1 MRDISKA
8 ELITALQEH
17 PGLLPF
23 QSHCDTRKLE
33 WLDLERYHI
42 YEGFFH
48 KAVDRFGALKHS
60 IANGATPL
68 RFLSDLTVLA
78 DSAILCQPGEPSG
91 FIFHCGRSGS
101 TLLTKVLARDRRHLV
116 IGEAAA
122 HNQVLLALTDSGR
135 TPLQPTL
142 AQQTIYRNLVLAM
155 GRRRTPEYTR
165 YFVKFTSFNVLFID
179 FIRSVFPTVPVI
191 FLYRAPEQILASFER
206 DPAPWLDQNQDGLRP
221 LLRRRMKPGQR
232 TDTLLI
238 KELLADFFYAGVAMT
253 DGVKLLNYEDLTAEH
268 LPEILNALNVESTE
282 PRMRLMQTQFAFD
295 AKEENRERTF
305 SSKRTPPKPLPQ
317 EHRLAKLY
325 RQLRESELNIVQS

>member
-23 QSHCDTRKLE
+23 QIHCDTRKLE

-78 DSAILCQPGEPSG
+78 DSEILCQPGEPSG

-122 HNQVLLALTDSGR
+122 HNQILLALTDGGR
-135 TPLQPTL
+135 TSLQTTF
-142 AQQTIYRNLVLAM
+142 ARRTIYRNLLLAR
-155 GRRRTPEYTR
+155 GRGGAQESPR
-165 YFVKFTSFNVLFID
+165 YSLNFLSLNVFFIV
-179 FIRSVFPTVPVI
+179 FIRSFFPAVPAV

-206 DPAPWLDQNQDGLRP
+206 DPPPWLDQNQDGLRR
-221 LLRRRMKPGQR
+221 LLTMRM
-232 TDTLLI
+232 
-238 KELLADFFYAGVAMT
+238 
-253 DGVKLLNYEDLTAEH
+253 
-268 LPEILNALNVESTE
+268 
-282 PRMRLMQTQFAFD
+282 
-295 AKEENRERTF
+295 
-305 SSKRTPPKPLPQ
+305 
-317 EHRLAKLY
+317 
-325 RQLRESELNIVQS
+325 